1 MHKAKKS
8 STGRSVGDR
17 PVLFF
22 TTLPNIAV
30 IEGITAFG
38 AELSRSSR
46 QGPSFFSF
54 MEYVCLVNDQSAAD
68 GAIQILML

>member
-1 MHKAKKS
+1 M
-8 STGRSVGDR
+8 GDR

-38 AELSRSSR
+38 SELSRSSR

-54 MEYVCLVNDQSAAD
+54 MEYVCLVNDQSSGD
-68 GAIQILML
+68 GAVQILML